1 MWFTNMFRGPALA
14 KVNRSYLLRLAAVL
28 VAMTLLIWN
37 FTADSPWG
45 WLFPSPTYIQMQ
57 EQVYRVPER
66 RLERLSQ
73 NQPQWVGEV
82 GAEAAER
89 LASGVNRELDSLFA
103 GVHERIPVFV
113 DWYYSLLGRA
123 ARIWALTPIP
133 FRNGEGDFFA
143 DAVMQRLFPEE
154 EWSGELDAFDQQVLA
169 LYREELGV
177 IETQWLAWLARELAP
192 YRYDG
197 PVPRDETKVDF
208 DARLQT
214 ELIDILESDRIGQK
228 VAVGAGVGL
237 LASSAIVRVSA
248 RAASLRAATRLAG
261 RVGAGKTA
269 TVCGLTG
276 PFVIGCGVVV
286 FVTGILG
293 TEWVILKA
301 DEALNRDELEE
312 AMDASVY
319 TLRALMDVE
328 YAIPLK
334 AEFESKLQGLEDGMR
349 TSLRPVDHLRKVP
362 TPG

>member
-14 KVNRSYLLRLAAVL
+14 KVDWSYLLRLAAVL
-28 VAMTLLIWN
+28 VAMTLLVWN

-45 WLFPSPTYIQMQ
+45 WLFPSPTYIQIQ

-66 RLERLSQ
+66 HLDRLSQ
-73 NQPQWVGEV
+73 TQPRWVDEA

-89 LASGVNRELDSLFA
+89 LASGVNRELDSLFVE
-103 GVHERIPVFV
+103 VHERVPVFV
-113 DWYYSLLGRA
+113 DWYYSVSGVT
-123 ARIWALTPIP
+123 ARVWAS
-133 FRNGEGDFFA
+133 FWSGEGDFLA
-143 DAVMQRLFPEE
+143 DEVMKRVFPEE
-154 EWSGELDAFDQQVLA
+154 EWSQELDAFDQQALA

-261 RVGAGKTA
+261 RAGAGKTA

-334 AEFESKLQGLEDGMR
+334 AEFESKLQGLEDGIR
-349 TSLRPVDHLRKVP
+349 TTLRPVDHLRKVP